1 MAHVP
6 ISDPSGLGGNFVSDC
21 PAQVEAMAA
30 VAVITTLTGMHSQS
44 PEQSPEY
51 FSHSDFFTGKN
62 SDTIHINQIIIIQI
76 RVFKYYSFH
85 SK

>member
-30 VAVITTLTGMHSQS
+30 VAVITTLTGRHSQS
-44 PEQSPEY
+44 PEQSP
-51 FSHSDFFTGKN
+51 DF
-62 SDTIHINQIIIIQI
+62 
-76 RVFKYYSFH
+76 
-85 SK
+85 